1 MKLDLLI
8 TLAIL
13 LISIALLLSERLRP
27 DLIALL
33 VVVSL
38 GASGVLTPQEAFS
51 GFSRLAV
58 ITIIAIFVLAEGLQR
73 SGVTEQVSNLLL
85 RVSGAKESWL
95 IVIVMLAGAFLSLFM
110 NNIAAAS
117 VLLPAASEAARKS
130 GINPGRLLMPLAF
143 GTILG
148 GMATL
153 FTTTNII
160 ASSLLRDQ
168 GLRGYGVLDF
178 APLGVPMVAAGVI
191 YMSLWGRRWLPSQ
204 SPAQQ
209 LLSRSPEEDLIKIYR
224 LGERL
229 ARGRVRED
237 SSLVG
242 STLENARLRQDYRL
256 NVLAIERNGKRILS
270 PAPEVQ
276 LRKNDIIWVTGKP
289 EDIASERLQPVLD
302 ILPVEG
308 SEDNLEFADTIL
320 VEAVLA
326 PRSPLIG
333 QTLRQVHFREKYAMN
348 VLALWRSGHPIR
360 TEISDLPL
368 QFGDALLLQGP
379 SQRLPVL
386 RASPELIV
394 LSREGQVHMRLP
406 AKSRALLALAILLTS
421 LSVAALSPQAVG
433 EATLGGALA
442 MILLGILT
450 MDQAYQAIDWKT
462 VFLVAGMLPL
472 GIAMKKSG
480 AAVLLAQALIT
491 PLGYISPM
499 ALLAGVIALTIL
511 IVQAINGP
519 VVAAVIVP
527 IAIQAAQQIGLD
539 PRAITMGVALAASM
553 AFITPLGH
561 PVNLLVMSPGGYRF
575 SDYLKIGLP
584 MTLILLLLLLLLLP
598 MLWPLT

>member
-13 LISIALLLSERLRP
+13 LISIALLLSERLRH

-38 GASGVLTPQEAFS
+38 GASGVLTPQEALS
-51 GFSRLAV
+51 GFSRSAV

-85 RVSGAKESWL
+85 RVRGAKESWL

-256 NVLAIERNGKRILS
+256 NVLAIERNGKRIIS

-276 LRKNDIIWVTGKP
+276 LRKK
-289 EDIASERLQPVLD
+289 
-302 ILPVEG
+302 
-308 SEDNLEFADTIL
+308 
-320 VEAVLA
+320 
-326 PRSPLIG
+326 
-333 QTLRQVHFREKYAMN
+333 
-348 VLALWRSGHPIR
+348 
-360 TEISDLPL
+360 
-368 QFGDALLLQGP
+368 
-379 SQRLPVL
+379 
-386 RASPELIV
+386 
-394 LSREGQVHMRLP
+394 
-406 AKSRALLALAILLTS
+406 
-421 LSVAALSPQAVG
+421 
-433 EATLGGALA
+433 
-442 MILLGILT
+442 
-450 MDQAYQAIDWKT
+450 
-462 VFLVAGMLPL
+462 
-472 GIAMKKSG
+472 
-480 AAVLLAQALIT
+480 
-491 PLGYISPM
+491 
-499 ALLAGVIALTIL
+499 
-511 IVQAINGP
+511 
-519 VVAAVIVP
+519 
-527 IAIQAAQQIGLD
+527 
-539 PRAITMGVALAASM
+539 
-553 AFITPLGH
+553 
-561 PVNLLVMSPGGYRF
+561 
-575 SDYLKIGLP
+575 
-584 MTLILLLLLLLLLP
+584 
-598 MLWPLT
+598 